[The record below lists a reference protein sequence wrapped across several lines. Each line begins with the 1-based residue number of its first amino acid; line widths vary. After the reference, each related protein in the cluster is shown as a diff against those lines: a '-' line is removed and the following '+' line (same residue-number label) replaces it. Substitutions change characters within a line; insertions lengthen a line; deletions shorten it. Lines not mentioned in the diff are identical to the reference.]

1 MADGVCNINDLFI
14 FGDDFD
20 AILAILESDEG
31 IEEQFVPAV
40 SEASMKVLTKIH
52 VLALIAN

>member
-1 MADGVCNINDLFI
+1 MCNINDLFI